1 MTALSTSWR
10 RTAAIAVID
19 LRRLIS
25 FYHARLIVR
34 RTLVAERKAAQRNFK
49 ELKKMQ
55 TKAERERELE
65 LHLGSLLW
73 FFLR

>member
-10 RTAAIAVID
+10 RTAAIVVID

-25 FYHARLIVR
+25 FYRARFIVR
-34 RTLVAERKAAQRNFK
+34 RMLVAERKVAQKNFK
-49 ELKKMQ
+49 KLRKVR
-55 TKAERERELE
+55 TAAEQEHAREP
-65 LHLGSLLW
+65 HIGSLFW